1 MRTKRRIQWMWT
13 LACAVGAAA
22 CDTGMQPEPNLR
34 FGQSGQLVVDVVT
47 PQRVRL
53 LSSSPDGELRQ
64 TLTWRSNG
72 EWQLFES
79 ISYRGRIGSETITR
93 SPGAPVAFASAY
105 ARTVVEF
112 NGVDGLELFIDALD
126 PTLDPV
132 CVYPKARVTLR
143 VQDEVRDQET
153 SWTRCARKG
162 PLGSLDPAGSG
173 PDLPASRV
181 IQVSKFIHDRTL
193 GDTATSAYHRSVPF
207 ATLYKGGKPGDL
219 QLSPRVFFGGPGA
232 EDEPADW
239 RDFWGWLA
247 GTRSPPAVDWST
259 DMVLV
264 AGDGARYE
272 AGNTIEVRQI
282 EPIRD
287 GAIVRLVEFVPGD
300 FCSPAAVVQTPYHL
314 VVAPRTLTRI
324 QFSDFL
330 LEVRVP
336 CGL

>member
-1 MRTKRRIQWMWT
+1 MRTKRRIQWIWT

-22 CDTGMQPEPNLR
+22 CDTGMEPEPNLR

-47 PQRVRL
+47 PQRLRL
-53 LSSSPDGELRQ
+53 PSSSAEGELRQ

-79 ISYRGRIGSETITR
+79 ISYRGKIGSETITR

-126 PTLDPV
+126 PTLDPD
-132 CVYPKARVTLR
+132 CGFPHARVTLR
-143 VQDEVRDQET
+143 VQDEVRSQEI
-153 SWTRCARKG
+153 SWSRCARG
-162 PLGSLDPAGSG
+162 PLGSLNPAGSG
-173 PDLPASRV
+173 PDVHASRV
-181 IQVSKFIHDRTL
+181 ILVSGFIHDRTL
-193 GDTATSAYHRSVPF
+193 GDTATSAYRGSIPF
-207 ATLYKGGKPGDL
+207 ATLDKGGKPGEL

-239 RDFWGWLA
+239 RDFWGWHA

-264 AGDGARYE
+264 AGDGAR
-272 AGNTIEVRQI
+272 
-282 EPIRD
+282 
-287 GAIVRLVEFVPGD
+287 
-300 FCSPAAVVQTPYHL
+300 
-314 VVAPRTLTRI
+314 
-324 QFSDFL
+324 
-330 LEVRVP
+330 
-336 CGL
+336 